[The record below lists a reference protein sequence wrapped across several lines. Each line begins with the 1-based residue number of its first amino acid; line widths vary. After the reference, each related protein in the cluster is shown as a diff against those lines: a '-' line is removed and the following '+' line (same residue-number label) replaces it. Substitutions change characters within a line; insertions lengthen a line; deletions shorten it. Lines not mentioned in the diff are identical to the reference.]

1 MYFIYNLIGYPA
13 SVINISNTNMLDEW
27 YTLLFSLYLRFLRLS
42 LSTVSFNMNRKS
54 VRKLPLVVGKYK
66 RESEELSHEY
76 NYRFL

>member
-13 SVINISNTNMLDEW
+13 SVINISNTNMLDEL

-66 RESEELSHEY
+66 RESEKLSHEY